1 MKTLIRISYFSL
13 FLLAAIHH
21 TQAQP
26 QGLPHPEGKNGS
38 SDPRQILVS
47 AKTIAVVSKL
57 GEVAQTGRWVMDPNP
72 ERARNALQKALQA
85 WGRFTIV
92 EDTAKPD
99 LVLLLVEGN
108 RSGFIKKGELFEK
121 LLVFPGGSSGTQQTA
136 VLWQDEAKEGFSGR
150 PAGKLVERLRKQI
163 EEYEKST
170 AAVVVQPQVASRPE
184 ENSTTPPSTATV
196 AVVEAGASSPEQK
209 PEAPAEPKAAQPAV
223 SLSKSDHPA
232 QPTNF
237 GSRLESRM
245 LEPVPEKF
253 VPSTELLTAK
263 TATVRAFGP
272 ETVGGMKGVLG
283 SMLTKTPSNR
293 LANVSR
299 AKKDVEEVIRKWNV
313 YALVENAEQADL
325 VIAIREWNHTGILGR
340 EHLVS
345 RIAVFKGG
353 TDFEQDLQ
361 MLWAEEYETD
371 FGYTTKAVA
380 KDFRR
385 VVEKLGKET
394 QKK

>member
-1 MKTLIRISYFSL
+1 MRALIRISCFSL
-13 FLLAAIHH
+13 FLLAAIPDTRAQ
-21 TQAQP
+21 TQESP
-26 QGLPHPEGKNGS
+26 RSVSGN
-38 SDPRQILVS
+38 DPRQILVS

-121 LLVFPGGSSGTQQTA
+121 LLVFPGGSAGTQQTA

-150 PAGKLVERLRKQI
+150 PAGKLVERFRKQI

-170 AAVVVQPQVASRPE
+170 PAVTVQPQVASRPG
-184 ENSTTPPSTATV
+184 ENSTTPPNTAPV
-196 AVVEAGASSPEQK
+196 AEAGAPSREQQ
-209 PEAPAEPKAAQPAV
+209 PEASGEPKAEQHAA

-253 VPSTELLTAK
+253 VPSAELLTAK

-272 ETVGGMKGVLG
+272 EGVGGMKGVLG
-283 SMLTKTPSNR
+283 GMLSKTPSNR

-299 AKKDVEEVIRKWNV
+299 AKKDVEEAIRKWNL

-325 VIAIREWNHTGILGR
+325 VIAIREWNHTGIFGR

-353 TDFEQDLQ
+353 TDFEQNLQ

-385 VVEKLGKET
+385 VVEKLSKET
-394 QKK
+394 EKK